1 MRRSPCHSGGADP
14 AQKKL
19 RIIPAPL
26 CGAALFAA
34 VACYTAAAYIYWIPA
49 QALDGKTIEASVQV
63 VEEPD
68 GARCTVRVKSAEVD
82 GEPVRVPGK
91 IVCYIYGETL
101 RPYDIFD
108 ATLTLRLPGAGSRL
122 RRERADGVF
131 LYADVQGVAGPAGP
145 AVCRPAARRLPCAR
159 ICKMPLPKRSAGT
172 RARLPPPC

>member
-1 MRRSPCHSGGADP
+1 MKRYGWVFAAVFFPALFAMNYVPAD
-14 AQKKL
+14 ALLILCAAALAILAALILLRKKL

-91 IVCYIYGETL
+91 IVCYYTAK
-101 RPYDIFD
+101 RCSPTIFS
-108 ATLTLRLPGAGSRL
+108 TRL
-122 RRERADGVF
+122 
-131 LYADVQGVAGPAGP
+131 
-145 AVCRPAARRLPCAR
+145 
-159 ICKMPLPKRSAGT
+159 
-172 RARLPPPC
+172 